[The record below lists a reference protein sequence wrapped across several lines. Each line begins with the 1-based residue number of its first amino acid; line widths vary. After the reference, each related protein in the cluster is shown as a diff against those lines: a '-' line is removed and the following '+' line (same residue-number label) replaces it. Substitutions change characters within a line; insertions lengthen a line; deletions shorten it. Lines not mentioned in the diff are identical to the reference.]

1 MRRTAIN
8 SNAAK
13 STFLM
18 VLEYILLAVCLS
30 VIALRTTLTESPT
43 TPSPTLPSH
52 VGDMIYSLSVSGV
65 LIFSFALWLIWDGC
79 CKKFSYRVTGMEIG
93 LVLFC
98 IAAIISGFAAADK
111 RRAIN
116 DIAMLTAPI
125 LMAVLLAQILDSW
138 PKIMLVLC
146 LVGALGVVLAYE
158 GTYQFLVTNQA
169 TIEQYEQDP
178 QELLAPL
185 GIERGSFK
193 HFLFEQR
200 LYFQRVRG
208 FFTTRNSAGSFALMA
223 SFAAIAV
230 CLQAFKSHKSS
241 QSQGTYLLACAS
253 GAAIVLYALVLTR
266 SKGGIIGALFGGALF
281 AMSLRWGNW
290 LRKHRKLVLTICIL
304 LILLVIVAIAF
315 YGLSHGWLPG
325 GNPMLVR
332 WQYWHASAEMSAD
345 HPIAGVGPGN
355 FSQYYQRYKP
365 PAALESVSDPHN
377 FPLSILT
384 QYGLLGLVGF
394 LAMIFLPL
402 WKVTSRNGKSAPA
415 NAHAKQASL
424 RTMGVAMLMVIAVL
438 LLVLRPLLM
447 PSGTVD
453 TFDAMLYVTF
463 TMYVAP
469 VAVLVLS
476 FLLLLTPLEQGRL
489 GRSTTQ
495 ARGTVAI
502 LFCAILGVM
511 LQNQIDYAIFEPGVA
526 ATFWALI
533 ACMVAA
539 HTNVTSRQPR
549 IFKSTTAKT
558 KILIL
563 FVGLGVVA
571 AYSYYAWLPVYQT
584 TAKIRQAHQAIAQG
598 QLDWA
603 HTLLDEAA
611 AHDRLSCDAAALNG
625 QLYVHHYKSTQSK
638 NRDLLHS
645 AQKCFLQ
652 AIKRNKASFKNYERL
667 AEVYALL
674 AEKASAKQKTTLLNK
689 ALHTFQEAVQRYPG
703 CGRLRFKLA
712 ETAEKLDKK
721 EFAVEQYTKAVE
733 IEDSYRDQFRRMFPK
748 HDQTISRL
756 GEQHYQRAKQ
766 QIETL
771 AGR

>member
-1 MRRTAIN
+1 
-8 SNAAK
+8 
-13 STFLM
+13 
-18 VLEYILLAVCLS
+18 
-30 VIALRTTLTESPT
+30 
-43 TPSPTLPSH
+43 
-52 VGDMIYSLSVSGV
+52 
-65 LIFSFALWLIWDGC
+65 
-79 CKKFSYRVTGMEIG
+79 
-93 LVLFC
+93 
-98 IAAIISGFAAADK
+98 
-111 RRAIN
+111 
-116 DIAMLTAPI
+116 
-125 LMAVLLAQILDSW
+125 
-138 PKIMLVLC
+138 MLVLC
-146 LVGALGVVLAYE
+146 LVGALGVVSAYE

-208 FFTTRNSAGSFALMA
+208 FFTTRNSAGSFAIMA

-230 CLQAFKSHKSS
+230 CLQAFRDRKST
-241 QSQGTYLLACAS
+241 QLRGTYLLAGVS
-253 GAAIVLYALVLTR
+253 GAAIVIYALVLTR

-281 AMSLRWGNW
+281 AMSLRWGDW
-290 LRKHRKLVLTICIL
+290 LRKYRRLVVTICIL

-315 YGLSHGWLPG
+315 YGLSSGRLPG

-332 WQYWHASAEMSAD
+332 WQYWHASAKMFAD
-345 HPIAGVGPGN
+345 HRIAGVGPSN

-384 QYGLLGLVGF
+384 QYGLLGLAGF

-402 WKVTSRNGKSAPA
+402 WEVTSRNAKNAPA
-415 NAHAKQASL
+415 PAHAKRASL
-424 RTMGVAMLMVIAVL
+424 RTMGVAMLMVISVL
-438 LLVLRPLLM
+438 LLILRPLLM
-447 PSGTVD
+447 PPAVVD
-453 TFDAMLYVTF
+453 TFDAMLYVIF

-469 VAVLVLS
+469 VAVLVLG
-476 FLLLLTPLEQGRL
+476 FLLLLTPLAQGRL
-489 GRSTTQ
+489 GRSTVQ
-495 ARGTVAI
+495 ARGIVAI

-539 HTNVTSRQPR
+539 HTNVTAGQPR
-549 IFKSTTAKT
+549 ILKPTTKKT
-558 KILIL
+558 RILTL
-563 FVGLGVVA
+563 AAGLGTIA

-584 TAKIRQAHQAIAQG
+584 TVKIRQGHRAVAQG
-598 QLDWA
+598 QFDWA

-611 AHDRLSCDAAALNG
+611 AHDRLSCDPAALNG
-625 QLYVHHYKSTQSK
+625 QLYVHHYKVTHSK
-638 NRDLLHS
+638 NRDLLQS

-652 AIKRNKASFKNYERL
+652 AIERNKASFKNYERL

-674 AEKASAKQKTTLLNK
+674 AENAPTQRKATLLNK
-689 ALHTFQEAVQRYPG
+689 ALHTFQKAVQRYPG

-712 ETAEKLDKK
+712 EVAEKLGKK
-721 EFAVEQYTKAVE
+721 EFAVEQYAKAVE
-733 IEDSYRDQFRRMFPK
+733 IEDSYRDQFRTMFPER
-748 HDQTISRL
+748 DQTVSRL
-756 GEQHYQRAKQ
+756 GQEMYKRAKQ
-766 QIETL
+766 RMEAL
-771 AGR
+771 SEK